1 MARTEDKRAGLT
13 RPAAEQ
19 ARPGPDEAPLDDE
32 KPTPQP
38 ERREPKVRDPGLRDL
53 SFADYKAILIRAG
66 KEALDDNVPMLA
78 SALAYSTFLAI
89 PSALL
94 VLVGLF
100 TLFVGPDT
108 ITSVMDHFS
117 KVMPAQ
123 ATDLLGGSLK
133 RLDQHPASSVIMTVV
148 GFVIAVW
155 SATGAMNSFMTAINL
170 AYDRKDRRNFVHKR
184 VVAVEMVAV
193 MVIAFALV
201 AVLLILGPAISHWVG
216 NAIGEPTLVS
226 WLWWAGQWPVLLLG
240 LLSAFAVLLYLGP
253 DVDHPKL
260 QFLTPGAVLAALIWL
275 AASGAFAV
283 YTSMFSSY
291 NKTWGSLAAV
301 IVMLTWLW
309 ITGLALLFGA
319 EVNAEAERSR
329 ELRSH

>member
-1 MARTEDKRAGLT
+1 MARADEKRVGLE
-13 RPAAEQ
+13 RPV
-19 ARPGPDEAPLDDE
+19 PDEAPLDDE
-32 KPTPQP
+32 EPTPQP
-38 ERREPKVRDPGLRDL
+38 ERHEEKLRNPRLRDF
-53 SFADYKAILIRAG
+53 SFSDYKAILVRAG
-66 KEALDDNVPMLA
+66 KESLDDNVPMLA

-100 TLFVGPDT
+100 TLVAGPGT
-108 ITSVMDHFS
+108 ITTVMDHFS

-148 GFVIAVW
+148 GFVIALW
-155 SATGAMNSFMTAINL
+155 SATGAMTSFMTAVNL
-170 AYDRKDRRNFVHKR
+170 AYDRKDRRNFVRKR

-193 MVIAFALV
+193 MVLAFALV

-216 NAIGEPTLVS
+216 SAIDQPTLVS
-226 WLWWAGQWPVLLLG
+226 WLWWVGQWPVLLVG
-240 LLSAFAVLLYLGP
+240 LLGAFAVLLYLSP
-253 DVDHPKL
+253 DVDLPRW
-260 QFLTPGAVLAALIWL
+260 QFLTPGAVLAAFMWL
-275 AASGAFAV
+275 AVSGLFAV

-309 ITGLALLFGA
+309 LTGLALLFGA
-319 EVNAEAERSR
+319 EVNAEVERSR
-329 ELRSH
+329 KLRAQ